1 MKFILLSVL
10 AVAINIAN
18 GQNPYHV
25 PDFHLQYQ
33 SLDSIPYFYDYD
45 WYYATYDYENL
56 YQYDYLHK
64 GQLHSFMKELPCK
77 EKLGVEFQGA
87 DLQIDQH
94 GSPIYFK
101 TGSFRD
107 CAIVCGMHPDC
118 VMYTYINDGG
128 EAPGCYLK
136 KGAGFIPVGNVNAVS
151 GGGCTEAKYGQKHQA
166 Q

>member
-77 EKLGVEFQGA
+77 EKLGVAEQWPDFGCEGIKVQRAHQPTSQCQGKKNNFGKL
-87 DLQIDQH
+87 DMVQH
-94 GSPIYFK
+94 YIKFIQLKYFCK
-101 TGSFRD
+101 IF
-107 CAIVCGMHPDC
+107 CNYLI
-118 VMYTYINDGG
+118 
-128 EAPGCYLK
+128 CYL
-136 KGAGFIPVGNVNAVS
+136 I
-151 GGGCTEAKYGQKHQA
+151 
-166 Q
+166 